1 MRTIACA
8 VALGILVCAVPVQA
22 QLRVIETPDLRLVYF
37 DPAETFLVPHAART
51 FLNSLRFQ
59 RRLFDFTSTER
70 ITVLLLDFQDG
81 GNASATVVP

>member
-1 MRTIACA
+1 MRTIVCA
-8 VALGILVCAVPVQA
+8 VALGILVYAIPVQA
-22 QLRVIETPDLRLVYF
+22 QLRVIEAPDVRLVYF